1 MAAVTQE
8 VPAIEHRDAR
18 KGVLLMLGG
27 LALFSILNGVV
38 KAQAAIFPVNQIVF
52 FRNSFALISLL
63 LLMQWMGRRD
73 LLRTH
78 RPVAQFGQGLCF
90 TGVLL
95 FMFFAYRHLPL
106 ADATAIS
113 FLQPLLVVILSA
125 PLLGEKVTLSRW
137 LAVGVGFAGVL
148 LMVQPSG
155 NGSLIGALA
164 AGIATLFSAIS
175 LIQQRFLSRNEET
188 LTIVFYTMLFSSLI
202 VSPSLFWSWV
212 WPTPWQLAGL
222 IAMGLASGFCQYVTT
237 RAVFFAPVASVAP
250 IKYTAMLWAIV
261 IGYVWFGDVPTT
273 PVLIGSSIVIAATL
287 IVLKTPAPRRNPAI
301 DS

>member
-27 LALFSILNGVV
+27 LALFSILNGIV

-52 FRNSFALISLL
+52 FRNSFGLISLV
-63 LLMQWMGRRD
+63 LLMHWVGRTD

-78 RPVAQFGQGLCF
+78 RPLAQFGQGLCF
-90 TGVLL
+90 TGVLI
-95 FMFFAYRHLPL
+95 FMFFAYQHMPL

-113 FLQPLLVVILSA
+113 FLQPLLVLILSA
-125 PLLGEKVTLSRW
+125 PLLGEKVSLSKW
-137 LAVGVGFAGVL
+137 FAVAIGFAGVL

-155 NGSLIGALA
+155 NGNLIGAAA
-164 AGIATLFSAIS
+164 AGIATLFSAIT
-175 LIQQRFLSRNEET
+175 LLQQRFLSRNEET

-202 VSPSLFWSWV
+202 VSPSLFFAWV

-261 IGYVWFGDVPTT
+261 IGYLWFGDIPTT

-287 IVLKTPAPRRNPAI
+287 IVLKSPARRNAPAGEP
-301 DS
+301 

>member
-78 RPVAQFGQGLCF
+78 RPAAQFGQGLCF

-137 LAVGVGFAGVL
+137 VAVGVGFAGVL

-155 NGSLIGALA
+155 NGSLIGAAA
-164 AGIATLFSAIS
+164 AG
-175 LIQQRFLSRNEET
+175 
-188 LTIVFYTMLFSSLI
+188 
-202 VSPSLFWSWV
+202 
-212 WPTPWQLAGL
+212 
-222 IAMGLASGFCQYVTT
+222 
-237 RAVFFAPVASVAP
+237 
-250 IKYTAMLWAIV
+250 
-261 IGYVWFGDVPTT
+261 
-273 PVLIGSSIVIAATL
+273 
-287 IVLKTPAPRRNPAI
+287 
-301 DS
+301 

>member
-1 MAAVTQE
+1 MAAVTQDI
-8 VPAIEHRDAR
+8 PAIEHRDAR

-52 FRNSFALISLL
+52 FRNGFGLLSLL
-63 LLMQWMGRRD
+63 FLMRLMGGMG
-73 LLRTH
+73 LLRTS
-78 RPVAQFGQGLCF
+78 RPGAQFRQGLCF

-95 FMFFAYRHLPL
+95 FMFFAYRHMPL

-137 LAVGVGFAGVL
+137 VAVGVGFAGVL

-155 NGSLIGALA
+155 NGSLIGAMA

-175 LIQQRFLSRNEET
+175 LIQQRFLSRHEET

-202 VSPSLFWSWV
+202 VSPSLFFSWV
-212 WPTPWQLAGL
+212 WPTPLQLAGL

-273 PVLIGSSIVIAATL
+273 PVLVGSSIVIAATL
-287 IVLKTPAPRRNPAI
+287 IILKSPSPRHNPAI
-301 DS
+301 DP